1 MRYTANYPIFK
12 PVTDL
17 AMSIQNNYVAIMAG
31 GIGSRFWPE
40 SRTSYPKQFID
51 ILGTGRS
58 LIQWTYQRFKHI
70 CPQENIYFITNQQY
84 IQTLKDQIPEVRDEN
99 IISEPSRKNTAPCAA
114 YFAHKMMAL
123 NPKANI
129 IMSPADH
136 LIMDERAFER
146 TAQEA
151 LDFVAHHEALL
162 TLGIKPTRPDT
173 GYGYI
178 QYDVEEELDKVYRVK
193 TFTEKPSL
201 ELART
206 FLKSGDF
213 LWNSGIFVWNVKTI
227 MEALEKYLPEMHDV
241 FLQAKDVYNTHKE
254 FDKINGLYSQCTNIS
269 IDYGIMEK
277 AKNVYVIPSYFGW
290 CDLGTWESAYENS
303 EKDYL
308 GNAVYGDNV
317 MVIDASECMIKV
329 PNDKLLVVQGLEQFI
344 VIDTPDVLLIC
355 ERNREQQIK
364 EYVAEVKRNK
374 GDKYL

>member
-1 MRYTANYPIFK
+1 
-12 PVTDL
+12 
-17 AMSIQNNYVAIMAG
+17 MSIQNNYVAIMAG
-31 GIGSRFWPE
+31 GIGSRFWPV
-40 SRTSYPKQFID
+40 SRTKHPKQFID

-84 IQTLKDQIPEVRDEN
+84 INTLKEQIPEVSDAN

-123 NPKANI
+123 NPNANI

-146 TAQEA
+146 TCYEA
-151 LDFVAHHEALL
+151 LDFVAKNDALL

-178 QYDVEEELDKVYRVK
+178 QYDVEDEIDKVYRVK

-227 MEALEKYLPEMHDV
+227 MNELTKHLPEMNEV
-241 FLQAKDVYNTHKE
+241 FEQAKDVYNTPE
-254 FDKINGLYSQCTNIS
+254 EGSIISDLYSQCTNIS

-277 AKNVYVIPSYFGW
+277 AKNVFVIPSYFGW
-290 CDLGTWESAYENS
+290 CDLGTWESAYDNS
-303 EKDYL
+303 DKDYL
-308 GNAVYGDNV
+308 GNAVYGKNV
-317 MVIDASECMIKV
+317 MIIDANECMVKA
-329 PNDKLLVVQGLEQFI
+329 PDKKLVVLQGLEQFI

-355 ERNREQQIK
+355 ERSREQQIK

-374 GDKYL
+374 GENYL

>member
-1 MRYTANYPIFK
+1 MMNK
-12 PVTDL
+12 
-17 AMSIQNNYVAIMAG
+17 NNYVAIMAG

-40 SRTSYPKQFID
+40 SRTGFPKQFID

-58 LIQWTYQRFKHI
+58 LIQWTYQRFQHI

-84 IQTLKDQIPEVRDEN
+84 ITTLKEQIPELRDQN

-136 LIMDERAFER
+136 LIMDECAFER
-146 TAQEA
+146 TAIEA

-201 ELART
+201 DLART

-213 LWNSGIFVWNVKTI
+213 LWNSGIFVWNVNTI
-227 MEALEKYLPEMHDV
+227 MDALEKYLPEMHEV
-241 FLQAKDVYNTHKE
+241 FTQAKDVYNTPKE
-254 FDKINGLYSQCTNIS
+254 FDVVNSLYAQCTNIS

-308 GNAVYGDNV
+308 GNAVYGENV

-329 PNDKLLVVQGLEQFI
+329 PNNKLLVVQGLEQFI

>member
-1 MRYTANYPIFK
+1 
-12 PVTDL
+12 
-17 AMSIQNNYVAIMAG
+17 MSNKNNYVAIMAG
-31 GIGSRFWPE
+31 GIGSRFWPV
-40 SRTSYPKQFID
+40 SRTAYPKQFLD
-51 ILGTGRS
+51 LLGTGRS
-58 LIQWTYQRFKHI
+58 LIQWTYNRFKNI
-70 CPQENIYFITNQQY
+70 CPPENIYFITNQAY
-84 IQTLKDQIPEVRDEN
+84 IGALKSQIPEISDDN

-146 TAQEA
+146 TTQDA
-151 LDFVAHHEALL
+151 LEFVANHPALL
-162 TLGIKPTRPDT
+162 TLGVKPTRPDT

-178 QYDVEEELDKVYRVK
+178 QYDAEEELDSIYRVK

-213 LWNSGIFVWNVKTI
+213 LWNSGIFVWNVQTI
-227 MEALEKYLPEMHDV
+227 YDALEKFMPEMHEV
-241 FLQAKDVYNTHKE
+241 FLQAKDVYNTPKE
-254 FDKINGLYSQCTNIS
+254 HDVIHDLYSQCTNIS

-277 AKNVYVIPSYFGW
+277 AKNVYVIPAYFGW

-303 EKDYL
+303 DKDYL
-308 GNAVYGDNV
+308 GNTVYGDNV
-317 MVIDASECMIKV
+317 MVIDASECMIKA
-329 PNDKLLVVQGLEQFI
+329 PNEKLVVIQGLEKFI

-374 GDKYL
+374 GDKFL

>member
-1 MRYTANYPIFK
+1 
-12 PVTDL
+12 
-17 AMSIQNNYVAIMAG
+17 MAG

-40 SRTSYPKQFID
+40 SRLGMPKQFLD
-51 ILGTGRS
+51 LLGTGRS
-58 LIQWTYQRFKHI
+58 LIQWTYQRFQHI
-70 CPQENIYFITNQQY
+70 CPKENIFFITNQAY
-84 IQTLKDQIPEVRDEN
+84 IRTLKEQVPELSDHN

-114 YFAHKMMAL
+114 YFAHKMMAM

-129 IMSPADH
+129 IMTPADH

-146 TAQEA
+146 SMYEA
-151 LDFVAHHEALL
+151 LDFVGHHNALL

-178 QYDVEEELDKVYRVK
+178 QYETGEEMDHGVARVK

-213 LWNSGIFVWNVKTI
+213 LWNSGIFIWNVQTI
-227 MEALEKYLPEMHDV
+227 MDALEKYLPELNEV
-241 FLQAKDVYNTHKE
+241 FVQADGMYNTPREH
-254 FDKINGLYSQCTNIS
+254 DAINELYAQCTNIS

-277 AKNVYVIPSYFGW
+277 AKNVYSIPAYFGW
-290 CDLGTWESAYENS
+290 CDLGTWESAYDNS
-303 EKDYL
+303 KKDYL
-308 GNAVYGDNV
+308 GNAVYGQNV
-317 MVIDASECMIKV
+317 MVIDANECIVKA
-329 PNDKLLVVQGLEQFI
+329 PDDKLVVLQGLEQFI
-344 VIDTPDVLLIC
+344 VIDTADVLLIC
-355 ERNREQQIK
+355 ERGREQQIK

>member
-1 MRYTANYPIFK
+1 
-12 PVTDL
+12 
-17 AMSIQNNYVAIMAG
+17 MAG
-31 GIGSRFWPE
+31 GIGSRFWPV
-40 SRTSYPKQFID
+40 SRTGYPKQFID

-84 IQTLKDQIPEVRDEN
+84 IQTLKEQIPELNDAN

-114 YFAHKMMAL
+114 YFAHKMMSL
-123 NPKANI
+123 NPNANI

-146 TAQEA
+146 TALDA
-151 LDFVAHHEALL
+151 LAFVSNHDALL

-178 QYDVEEELDKVYRVK
+178 QYDVEEELDMVYRVK

-227 MEALEKYLPEMHDV
+227 MEALDRYLPEMHEV
-241 FLQAKDVYNTHKE
+241 FTMAKNVYNTPRE
-254 FDKINGLYSQCTNIS
+254 AEVISNLYSQCTNIS

-277 AKNVYVIPSYFGW
+277 AKNVFVIPSYFGW

-329 PNDKLLVVQGLEQFI
+329 PNEKLLVVQGLEQFI

-374 GDKYL
+374 GEKFL

>member
-1 MRYTANYPIFK
+1 MGE
-12 PVTDL
+12 
-17 AMSIQNNYVAIMAG
+17 QNNYVAIMAG

-40 SRTSYPKQFID
+40 SRVHHPKQFLD
-51 ILGTGRS
+51 LLGTGKS
-58 LIQWTYQRFKHI
+58 LIQWTYNRFKNI
-70 CPQENIYFITNQQY
+70 CPRENIFFITNEQY
-84 IQTLKDQIPEVRDEN
+84 INTLKEQIPEISLDN

-123 NPKANI
+123 NPEANI

-136 LIMDERAFER
+136 LIMDEHAFER
-146 TAQEA
+146 TTKDA
-151 LDFVAHHEALL
+151 LEFVSRHRSLL

-178 QYDVEEELDKVYRVK
+178 QYDVDEEMEQVFRVK

-201 ELART
+201 ELAQT

-213 LWNSGIFVWNVKTI
+213 LWNSGIFVWNVASI
-227 MEALEKYLPEMHDV
+227 MEALEKYLPEMDEV
-241 FLQAKDVYNTHKE
+241 FSQAKDAYNTPAE
-254 FDKINGLYSQCTNIS
+254 RDAIAALYPLCTNIS

-277 AKNVYVIPSYFGW
+277 AKNVFVIPSYFGW

-308 GNAVYGDNV
+308 GNSVFGENI
-317 MVIDASECMIKV
+317 MVIDATECMIKA
-329 PNDKLLVVQGLEQFI
+329 PAEKLVVLQGLEKFI
-344 VIDTPDVLLIC
+344 VVDTPDVLLIC
-355 ERNREQQIK
+355 HRNREQQIK

-374 GDKYL
+374 GEKYL

>member
-1 MRYTANYPIFK
+1 
-12 PVTDL
+12 
-17 AMSIQNNYVAIMAG
+17 MAG
-31 GIGSRFWPE
+31 GIGSRFWPV
-40 SRTSYPKQFID
+40 SRTKYPKQFLD
-51 ILGTGRS
+51 LLGTGKS
-58 LIQWTYQRFKHI
+58 LIQWTYNRFKNI
-70 CPQENIYFITNQQY
+70 CPKENIYFITNQHY
-84 IQTLKDQIPEVRDEN
+84 ISTLKEQIPEISDDN

-123 NPKANI
+123 NPNANI

-136 LIMDERAFER
+136 LIMDERSFER
-146 TAQEA
+146 TSQDA
-151 LDFVAHHEALL
+151 LEFVSRHDALL

-178 QYDVEEELDKVYRVK
+178 QYDVEEEFDQVYRVK

-201 ELART
+201 DLART

-213 LWNSGIFVWNVKTI
+213 LWNSGIFVWNVKSI
-227 MEALEKYLPEMHDV
+227 MDALEKYLPEMNEV
-241 FLQAKDVYNTHKE
+241 FGQADGSYNTPKE
-254 FDKINGLYSQCTNIS
+254 YSVINELYSQCTNIS

-277 AKNVYVIPSYFGW
+277 AKNVFVVPSYFGW

-317 MVIDASECMIKV
+317 MVIDASECMIKAD
-329 PNDKLLVVQGLEQFI
+329 NKKLVVLQGLEQFI
-344 VIDTPDVLLIC
+344 VVDTDDVLLIC

-374 GDKYL
+374 GDKFL

>member
-1 MRYTANYPIFK
+1 
-12 PVTDL
+12 
-17 AMSIQNNYVAIMAG
+17 MAG
-31 GIGSRFWPE
+31 GIGSRFWPV
-40 SRTSYPKQFID
+40 SRTQLPKQFLD
-51 ILGTGRS
+51 LLGTGRS
-58 LIQWTYQRFKHI
+58 LIQWTYYRFKEI
-70 CPQENIYFITNQQY
+70 CPKENIYFITNQAY
-84 IQTLKDQIPEVRDEN
+84 IKTLKDQIPELDDAN

-114 YFAHKMMAL
+114 YFAHKIMAL

-136 LIMDERAFER
+136 LIMDERSFER
-146 TAQEA
+146 TCFNA
-151 LDFVAHHEALL
+151 LDFVAHHPALL

-178 QYDVEEELDKVYRVK
+178 QYDVEDEVDKVYRVK

-241 FLQAKDVYNTHKE
+241 FLQAKDVYNTNKE
-254 FDKINGLYSQCTNIS
+254 SQVIGELYAQCTNIS

-277 AKNVYVIPSYFGW
+277 AKNVFVLPSYFGW

-308 GNAVYGDNV
+308 GNAVYGENV
-317 MVIDASECMIKV
+317 MVVDASECMIKV
-329 PNDKLLVVQGLEQFI
+329 PDNKLLVVQGLQQFI

-374 GDKYL
+374 GEKYL

>member
-1 MRYTANYPIFK
+1 
-12 PVTDL
+12 
-17 AMSIQNNYVAIMAG
+17 MSIQNNYVAIMAG
-31 GIGSRFWPE
+31 GIGSRFWPV
-40 SRTSYPKQFID
+40 SRQKHPKQFLD
-51 ILGTGRS
+51 LLGTGRS
-58 LIQWTYQRFKHI
+58 LIQWTYNRFKHI
-70 CPQENIYFITNQQY
+70 CPKENIYFITNQAY
-84 IQTLKDQIPEVRDEN
+84 IETLKAQIPEVNDAN

-114 YFAHKMMAL
+114 YFAHKMYAL
-123 NPKANI
+123 NPNANI

-146 TAQEA
+146 TCYDA
-151 LDFVAHHEALL
+151 LDFVARHDALL
-162 TLGIKPTRPDT
+162 TLGVKPTRPDT

-227 MEALEKYLPEMHDV
+227 MTELGKHLPEMHEV
-241 FLQAKDVYNTHKE
+241 FSQATDVYNTPAE
-254 FDKINGLYSQCTNIS
+254 FDLINQLYSQCTNIS
-269 IDYGIMEK
+269 HDYGIMEK

-303 EKDYL
+303 DKDYL

-317 MVIDASECMIKV
+317 MIIDASECMVKA
-329 PNDKLLVVQGLEQFI
+329 PKDKLVVLQGLEQFI
-344 VIDTPDVLLIC
+344 VIDTKDVLLVC

-374 GDKYL
+374 GEKYL

>member
-1 MRYTANYPIFK
+1 
-12 PVTDL
+12 
-17 AMSIQNNYVAIMAG
+17 MSIQNNYVAIMAG

-40 SRTSYPKQFID
+40 SRTAMPKQFLD
-51 ILGTGRS
+51 LLGTGRS
-58 LIQWTYQRFKHI
+58 LIQWTYQRFQHI
-70 CPQENIYFITNQQY
+70 CPKENIYFITNQSY
-84 IQTLKDQIPEVRDEN
+84 IRTLKEQIPDISDHN

-146 TAQEA
+146 SMYEA
-151 LDFVAHHEALL
+151 LDFVGHHNALL

-178 QYDVEEELDKVYRVK
+178 QYETGEDLEHGVARVK

-213 LWNSGIFVWNVKTI
+213 LWNSGIFIWNVQTI
-227 MEALEKYLPEMHDV
+227 MDALEKYLPELNDV
-241 FLQAKDVYNTHKE
+241 FVQADGMYNTPRE
-254 FDKINGLYSQCTNIS
+254 ADAINELYAQCTNIS

-277 AKNVYVIPSYFGW
+277 AKNVFTIPAYFGW
-290 CDLGTWESAYENS
+290 CDLGTWESAYDNS

-308 GNAVYGDNV
+308 GNAIYGENV
-317 MVIDASECMIKV
+317 MVIDANECIVKA
-329 PNDKLLVVQGLEQFI
+329 PDDKLVVLQGLEQFI
-344 VIDTPDVLLIC
+344 VIDTKDVLLIC
-355 ERNREQQIK
+355 ERAREQQIK

-374 GDKYL
+374 GEKYL

>member
-1 MRYTANYPIFK
+1 MDNK
-12 PVTDL
+12 
-17 AMSIQNNYVAIMAG
+17 NNYVAIMAG
-31 GIGSRFWPE
+31 GIGSRFWPV
-40 SRTSYPKQFID
+40 SRTQYPKQFLD
-51 ILGTGRS
+51 LLGTGKS
-58 LIQWTYQRFKHI
+58 LIQWTYNRFKNI
-70 CPQENIYFITNQQY
+70 CPKENIYLITNQAY
-84 IQTLKDQIPEVRDEN
+84 MATLKKQIPEISDDN

-123 NPKANI
+123 NPNANI

-136 LIMDERAFER
+136 LIMDEQAFER
-146 TAQEA
+146 TTQEA
-151 LDFVAHHEALL
+151 LEFVANHNALL

-178 QYDVEEELDKVYRVK
+178 QYDTEQELDKVYKVK

-213 LWNSGIFVWNVKTI
+213 LWNSGIFVWNVNTI
-227 MEALEKYLPEMHDV
+227 YNAIEKHLPEMHEV
-241 FLQAKDVYNTHKE
+241 FAQAKDVYNTATEH
-254 FDKINGLYSQCTNIS
+254 DVINSLYPQCTNIS

-290 CDLGTWESAYENS
+290 SDLGTWESAYENS

-317 MVIDASECMIKV
+317 MVIDATECMIKA
-329 PNDKLLVVQGLEQFI
+329 PNDKLVVLQGLENFI
-344 VIDTPDVLLIC
+344 VVDTPDVLLIC

-374 GDKYL
+374 GEKFL

>member
-1 MRYTANYPIFK
+1 MENK
-12 PVTDL
+12 
-17 AMSIQNNYVAIMAG
+17 NNYVAIMAG
-31 GIGSRFWPE
+31 GIGSRFWPV
-40 SRTSYPKQFID
+40 SRTQYPKQFID
-51 ILGTGRS
+51 LLGTGKS
-58 LIQWTYQRFKHI
+58 LIQWTYNRFKNI
-70 CPQENIYFITNQQY
+70 CPQENIYLITNQAY
-84 IQTLKDQIPEVRDEN
+84 MATLKQQIPEIKDEN

-114 YFAHKMMAL
+114 YFAHKIMAL
-123 NPKANI
+123 NPDANI

-136 LIMDERAFER
+136 LIMDEAAFER
-146 TAQEA
+146 TTQDA
-151 LDFVAHHEALL
+151 LNFVATHNALL

-178 QYDVEEELDKVYRVK
+178 QYDTEHELDKVYKVK

-227 MEALEKYLPEMHDV
+227 YNAIEKHLPEMHEV
-241 FLQAKDVYNTHKE
+241 FGQAKNAYNTATEH
-254 FDKINGLYSQCTNIS
+254 DMINSLYPQCTNIS

-290 CDLGTWESAYENS
+290 SDLGTWESAYENS

-317 MVIDASECMIKV
+317 MVIDATECMIKA
-329 PNDKLLVVQGLEQFI
+329 PNDKLVVLQGLEKFI
-344 VIDTPDVLLIC
+344 VVDTPDVLLIC
-355 ERNREQQIK
+355 ERTREQQIK

-374 GDKYL
+374 GEKFL

>member
-1 MRYTANYPIFK
+1 
-12 PVTDL
+12 
-17 AMSIQNNYVAIMAG
+17 MSIQNNYVAIMAG
-31 GIGSRFWPE
+31 GIGSRFWPI
-40 SRTSYPKQFID
+40 SRTSYPKQFRD
-51 ILGTGRS
+51 LLGTGRS
-58 LIQWTYQRFKHI
+58 LIQWTYERFRHI
-70 CPQENIYFITNQQY
+70 CPKENIYFIVNDLY
-84 IQTLKDQIPEVRDEN
+84 IPILKEQIPDINDFN

-123 NPKANI
+123 NPNANI

-146 TAQEA
+146 TTYEA
-151 LDFVAHHEALL
+151 LDFVAHHPAML
-162 TLGIKPTRPDT
+162 TMGIKPTRPDT

-178 QYDVEEELDKVYRVK
+178 QYDDTEELDKVFRVK

-213 LWNSGIFVWNVKTI
+213 LWNSGLFIWNVKTI
-227 MEALEKYLPEMHDV
+227 MDAVEKLLPEIHEV
-241 FLQAKDVYNTHKE
+241 FLQAKDAYNTPQENEVIH
-254 FDKINGLYSQCTNIS
+254 NLYAQCTNIS
-269 IDYGIMEK
+269 IDYGLMEK
-277 AKNVYVIPSYFGW
+277 AKNVFVIPSYFGW
-290 CDLGTWESAYENS
+290 CDLGTWESAYDNS

-308 GNAVYGDNV
+308 GNAVYGKNV
-317 MVIDASECMIKV
+317 MIIDANECMVKA
-329 PNDKLLVVQGLEQFI
+329 PDDKLVVLQGLEQFI

>member
-1 MRYTANYPIFK
+1 
-12 PVTDL
+12 
-17 AMSIQNNYVAIMAG
+17 MAG

-40 SRTSYPKQFID
+40 SRTSYPKQFLD

-58 LIQWTYQRFKHI
+58 LIQWTYSRFRHI
-70 CPQENIYFITNQQY
+70 CPKENIYFITNHAY
-84 IQTLKDQIPEVRDEN
+84 INALKEQIPEVADTN
-99 IISEPSRKNTAPCAA
+99 IISEPSRKNTAPCAV

-129 IMSPADH
+129 ILSPADH
-136 LIMDERAFER
+136 LIMDEHSFER
-146 TAQEA
+146 TTFEA
-151 LDFVAHHEALL
+151 LDFVAHHQALL

-178 QYDVEEELDKVYRVK
+178 QYDAEEELDHVYRVK

-201 ELART
+201 ELAQT

-227 MEALEKYLPEMHDV
+227 METVEKHLPEMHEV
-241 FLQAKDVYNTHKE
+241 FLQATDVYNTPEEEKVISE
-254 FDKINGLYSQCTNIS
+254 LYAHCTNIS

-303 EKDYL
+303 DKDYL
-308 GNAVYGDNV
+308 GNAVYGKNV
-317 MVIDASECMIKV
+317 MVVDATECMIKA
-329 PNDKLLVVQGLEQFI
+329 PAEKLVVLQGLEKFI
-344 VIDTPDVLLIC
+344 VVDTPDVLLVC
-355 ERNREQQIK
+355 ERSREQQIK

-374 GDKYL
+374 GEKFL

>member
-1 MRYTANYPIFK
+1 
-12 PVTDL
+12 
-17 AMSIQNNYVAIMAG
+17 MAG

-40 SRTSYPKQFID
+40 SRTKQPKQFLD
-51 ILGTGRS
+51 LLGTGRS
-58 LIQWTYQRFKHI
+58 LIQWTYHRFKNI

-84 IQTLKDQIPEVRDEN
+84 IDTLKQQIPEINDAN

-114 YFAHKMMAL
+114 YFAHKMLAL

-136 LIMDERAFER
+136 LIMDERSFER
-146 TAQEA
+146 AAHDA
-151 LDFVAHHEALL
+151 LDFVAHNDALL

-201 ELART
+201 DLART

-213 LWNSGIFVWNVKTI
+213 LWNSGIFVWNVKTAI
-227 MEALEKYLPEMHDV
+227 DAIEKYIPELNEV
-241 FLQAKDVYNTHKE
+241 FLQATSVYNTPNE
-254 FDKINGLYSQCTNIS
+254 YKIISELYPQCTNIS
-269 IDYGIMEK
+269 IDYGFMEK

-317 MVIDASECMIKV
+317 MVIDANQCMIKA
-329 PNDKLLVVQGLEQFI
+329 PNNKLVVLQGLENFI

>member
-1 MRYTANYPIFK
+1 MNN
-12 PVTDL
+12 
-17 AMSIQNNYVAIMAG
+17 QNNYVAIMAG

-40 SRTSYPKQFID
+40 SRAAFPKQFLD
-51 ILGTGRS
+51 ILGTGKS
-58 LIQWTYQRFKHI
+58 LIQWTYNRFLNI
-70 CPQENIYFITNQQY
+70 CPPENIYFITNHAY
-84 IQTLKDQIPEVRDEN
+84 IDLLKEQIPELQEHN

-114 YFAHKMMAL
+114 YFAHKLLAL
-123 NPKANI
+123 NPDANI

-136 LIMDERAFER
+136 LILDEPAFIR
-146 TAQEA
+146 TAQDA
-151 LDFVAHHEALL
+151 LKFVSQHNALL

-178 QYDVEEELDKVYRVK
+178 QFDEADDIEQVYRVK

-201 ELART
+201 ELAQT

-213 LWNSGIFVWNVKTI
+213 LWNSGIFVWNVNTV
-227 MEALEKYLPEMHDV
+227 MHALEKHLPEMHEV
-241 FLQAKDVYNTHKE
+241 FTQAAHAYNKPEETTLIQELYTH
-254 FDKINGLYSQCTNIS
+254 CTNIS

-303 EKDYL
+303 HKDYL
-308 GNAVYGDNV
+308 GNAVYGKNV
-317 MVIDASECMIKV
+317 MIIDATECMVKA
-329 PNDKLLVVQGLEQFI
+329 PPEKLVVLQGLEQFI
-344 VIDTPDVLLIC
+344 VVDTPDVLLIC

-374 GDKYL
+374 GEKFL

>member
-1 MRYTANYPIFK
+1 
-12 PVTDL
+12 
-17 AMSIQNNYVAIMAG
+17 MAG
-31 GIGSRFWPE
+31 GIGSRFWPV
-40 SRTSYPKQFID
+40 SRTKYPKQFLD
-51 ILGTGRS
+51 LLGTGRS
-58 LIQWTYQRFKHI
+58 LIQWTYNRFQHI
-70 CPQENIYFITNQQY
+70 CPKENIYFITNQSY
-84 IQTLKDQIPEVRDEN
+84 ITALKEQIPEIDDAN

-114 YFAHKMMAL
+114 YFAHKIMAL
-123 NPKANI
+123 NPNANI

-146 TAQEA
+146 TTYDA
-151 LDFVAHHEALL
+151 LEFVSKHDALL
-162 TLGIKPTRPDT
+162 TMGIKPTRPDT

-178 QYDVEEELDKVYRVK
+178 QYDAEEELDKVYRVK

-213 LWNSGIFVWNVKTI
+213 LWNSGIFIWNVKTI
-227 MEALEKYLPEMHDV
+227 MGELEKHLPEMHEV
-241 FLQAKDVYNTHKE
+241 FMQAKDVYNTPKE
-254 FDKINGLYSQCTNIS
+254 YDTINELYAQCTNIS

-303 EKDYL
+303 NKDYL

-317 MVIDASECMIKV
+317 MVIDASECMIKM
-329 PNDKLLVVQGLEQFI
+329 NDDKLLVVQGLEQFI
-344 VIDTPDVLLIC
+344 VVDTPDVLLIC
-355 ERNREQQIK
+355 ERSREQQIK

-374 GDKYL
+374 GEKYL